1 MSEILRP
8 DICVIGAGSGGL
20 TVAAAAASLGASVI
34 LCEKAQMGGDCLNTG
49 CVPSKAFIASA
60 KRAHTIVH
68 TQMFGVAT
76 EGLKVN
82 FARIQEHVQG
92 VIDAIA
98 PNDSVERFE
107 GMGVQVIQ
115 EHAKF
120 EDKNTVVA
128 GEHRIKARRFVI
140 ATGSR
145 AGIPPI
151 KGLSDVPFLT
161 NETIFSQTR
170 KPGHL
175 LVIGAGPIGMEL
187 AQAHRRLGSEVTVID
202 MGKPLAKDDPELVA
216 LVLQKIEAEGVTI
229 HGETAI
235 RSVMSSGQG
244 AEQGVTIEL
253 EKDNEAFAVTGT
265 HILVAA
271 GRSPNINGLGLEEA
285 GVTTSRTGVTV
296 NRGMRTSNKRI
307 YAVGDV
313 AGSLQF
319 THMAGYQAGL
329 VVRNALFGLPVKS
342 NPHIIPWATYT
353 DPEIAHVGHTE
364 VSARKIYGAK
374 FKIIRVSFAHNDR
387 AQAEHRTEGMAK
399 VLFDHKGKLI
409 GATIAGLQAGELISL
424 FAFAIANNMTAGS
437 FTKFVAPY
445 PTLTEIAKKAAVEFY
460 KDKLN
465 NPWLGR
471 LRKLVR
477 MLP

>member
-1 MSEILRP
+1 MPETLRP

-20 TVAAAAASLGASVI
+20 TIAAAAAALGASVV

-107 GMGVQVIQ
+107 GMGIKVIQ

-120 EDKNTVVA
+120 ENKHTVSA
-128 GEHRIKARRFVI
+128 GEFEIKARRFVI

-145 AGIPPI
+145 AAVPPI
-151 KGLSDVPFLT
+151 KGLADVPYHT
-161 NETIFSQTR
+161 NETIFQQKR

-187 AQAHRRLGSEVTVID
+187 AQAHKRLGSEVTVID
-202 MGKPLAKDDPELVA
+202 MGKPLAKDDPELVS
-216 LVLQKIEAEGVTI
+216 LVLQKIEAEGVAV

-235 RSVMSSGQG
+235 RSVIPSGEG
-244 AEQGVTIEL
+244 ANPGVAIEL
-253 EKDNEAFAVTGT
+253 EKDNEAFVVTGT
-265 HILVAA
+265 HVLVAA
-271 GRSPNINGLGLEEA
+271 GRTPNVDGMGLEEA
-285 GVTTSRTGVTV
+285 GIKTNKSGVIV
-296 NRGMRTSNKRI
+296 NRGMRTSNSRV

-329 VVRNALFGLPVKS
+329 VVRNALYGLPVKS

-353 DPEIAHVGHTE
+353 DPEIAHVGHSE
-364 VSARKIYGAK
+364 ESARKAYGTN
-374 FKIIRVSFAHNDR
+374 FKIVRVPYAHNDR

-399 VLFDHKGKLI
+399 ILFDKKGNII
-409 GATIAGLQAGELISL
+409 GATIAGLQAGELISM
-424 FAFAIANNMTAGS
+424 FAFAIANKMKAGS
-437 FTKFVAPY
+437 LTKFVAPY
-445 PTLTEIAKKAAVEFY
+445 PTLTEIAKRAGTEFY
-460 KDKLN
+460 RDQVN
-465 NPWLGR
+465 NPWLAR
-471 LRKLVR
+471 LRKFVQK
-477 MLP
+477 LP